1 MSPTLIKKYPN
12 RSGIDQTLIT
22 RTHNCHSKIT
32 FTWSKRGCKLTNIK
46 TFEVGK
52 STSTQTIMSG
62 ICARMSLRLDALEI
76 LSVSLEIKLS
86 QPETKVG
93 PKLQQELK
101 RKRCDSL
108 RLVTFYFAFQSC
120 RTKREVKADGL
131 KDLKA
136 AEDR

>member
-1 MSPTLIKKYPN
+1 
-12 RSGIDQTLIT
+12 
-22 RTHNCHSKIT
+22 
-32 FTWSKRGCKLTNIK
+32 
-46 TFEVGK
+46 
-52 STSTQTIMSG
+52 MSG

-108 RLVTFYFAFQSC
+108 RLAAFYFAFQSC
-120 RTKREVKADGL
+120 RTKKEVKADGL